1 MVLAYD
7 AKNDMSVCVWCVRCA
22 SPARPKKQLWE
33 KHKITI
39 KHRTHQC
46 STPAGRSA
54 RSRRPAK
61 GVQNCVALP
70 LCIALSVGIL
80 LLLTAQ
86 L

>member
-1 MVLAYD
+1 MVLVYD
-7 AKNDMSVCVWCVRCA
+7 AKNDMSVCVRCA

-39 KHRTHQC
+39 KHRTQC
-46 STPAGRSA
+46 SIPAGRSA

-70 LCIALSVGIL
+70 LALSVGIL